1 MKSGG
6 VTWTGVC
13 AVAWNVERCAMWNEV
28 YSVGRHGR
36 AIRDSGGGV
45 TDARCGKWW
54 DVECHEW
61 WCTDVRCGMLCEHG
75 SGMWN
80 WV

>member
-1 MKSGG
+1 M
-6 VTWTGVC
+6 
-13 AVAWNVERCAMWNEV
+13 RC
-28 YSVGRHGR
+28 GT
-36 AIRDSGGGV
+36 IRDSGGGV
-45 TDARCGKWW
+45 TDARCDKWW

-61 WCTDVRCGMLCEHG
+61 WCTDVRCGMLCQHG